1 MVWAWRNGFS
11 EFSPQEE
18 GREHGPITL
27 EPGQKLENLVLRLHP
42 TGVSAGQVSDE
53 DGEAV
58 QGLQVFTLR
67 IVFQP
72 VGRKQ
77 IFARS

>member
-1 MVWAWRNGFS
+1 
-11 EFSPQEE
+11 
-18 GREHGPITL
+18 
-27 EPGQKLENLVLRLHP
+27 VLRLHP